1 VTLDFGPPATL
12 PAGTASAIFLA
23 GSADAELELTVDGV
37 AYPVQRVGPWFW
49 ATVDVTARAGPIE
62 VRAGDQLLATI
73 EVVEPAPA
81 APQSDLIAV
90 CMATFDPDPALFRV
104 QVESLR
110 AQTDERWTCVIRD
123 DGSSEER
130 FAELLSAIDGDA
142 RFAVHRSERRLGF
155 YRNFER
161 AIGLAPPEA
170 GLLALADQDD
180 RWHPEKLATLRAAL
194 GSAALAYSD
203 QRLTDA
209 AGRVLRDTLWQG
221 RRNNHTDIASQ
232 LVANTVAGAAVL
244 FPRRLLDVA
253 LPFPHVPGVPFHDH
267 WLGLAAMAA
276 GEVAF
281 VDRPLYDYVQ
291 HRGAVFG
298 DVAAGDR
305 GARRADLRTRWRAA
319 YFYGYVPRAVYARTL
334 LLRTVPEADGRRALR
349 RFVAAERSAA
359 ALAWLAGRSTRT
371 LAGRNETLG
380 SELDLARGVL
390 WRRLGAGGD
399 ASLPPVESFEQRRMR
414 RWRARLEGGGRW

>member
-1 VTLDFGPPATL
+1 VTLDFGPPAAL

-23 GSADAELELTVDGV
+23 GSSDAAFELTLDGV
-37 AYPVQRVGPWFW
+37 ACPVTRVGRWFW
-49 ATVDVTARAGPIE
+49 TTVDVTARAAPID
-62 VRAGDQLLATI
+62 VRADGEPLATI
-73 EVVEPAPA
+73 EVVERPEPGPSTDA
-81 APQSDLIAV
+81 IAV
-90 CMATFDPDPALFRV
+90 CMATFDPDPELFRV

-110 AQTDERWTCVIRD
+110 AQTDERWTCVISD

-130 FAELLSAIDGDA
+130 FAGLLAVVEGDP

-161 AIGLAPPEA
+161 ALTLAPPGA

-194 GSAALAYSD
+194 GRAALVYSD
-203 QRLTDA
+203 QRLTDPS
-209 AGRVLRDTLWQG
+209 GRVLRDTLWQG

-244 FPRRLLDVA
+244 FPRSLLDVA

-276 GEVAF
+276 GDVAF

-298 DVAAGDR
+298 AVAAGDHE
-305 GARRADLRTRWRAA
+305 ARRAALRTRWRAA

-334 LLRTVPEADGRRALR
+334 LLRGLPSAPLR
-349 RFVAAERSAA
+349 RFVAAERSPA
-359 ALAWLAGRSTRT
+359 ALAWLAGRSVRA

-390 WRRLGAGGD
+390 WRALGARGD
-399 ASLPPVESFEQRRMR
+399 ASLPAVESFEQPRLR
-414 RWRARLEGGGRW
+414 RWRARLEGEARW